1 MVQLQQMK
9 PQDID
14 ISDPEQVSKIDAA
27 IGSPTAGSA
36 APSNPKVTN
45 ALRDSVAGV
54 MRYNHLGE
62 GSAAQAV
69 LALVKPTQIDA
80 NGGDDPYN
88 PQSTNDIPFRVQE
101 LPNDPYGR
109 VRITF
114 KDGLQ
119 HPIFLS
125 KDDLPV
131 IDTLRGLAAQKQL
144 ADTGARRSKEG
155 QRGNKEEALSQA
167 VHKRPSA
174 LPDFSQDD
182 LPEASYLNGR

>member
-1 MVQLQQMK
+1 
-9 PQDID
+9 
-14 ISDPEQVSKIDAA
+14 
-27 IGSPTAGSA
+27 
-36 APSNPKVTN
+36 
-45 ALRDSVAGV
+45 

-144 ADTGARRSKEG
+144 ADTRARRSK
-155 QRGNKEEALSQA
+155 RASAATRKRRS
-167 VHKRPSA
+167 VRPSTSA
-174 LPDFSQDD
+174 HRPS
-182 LPEASYLNGR
+182 PTSPKTTCRKRAI